1 MAEAQNIL
9 GMDIGGTKIEVSL
22 FRLHHESKANLIQF
36 STDSSHQYS
45 VEILD
50 KQRIPT
56 DRDKG
61 YENVVGRISELVLK
75 VLKDNSLTVD
85 KVASLGIGLP
95 GSVDPNTQQML
106 KGNTNIFVG
115 NDFKNDLAKKLGS
128 SFSIQIENDANCFAL
143 AEALSG
149 AGQKYRNETG
159 VSFEDETSVGIII
172 GTGVGG
178 GILLGGKLLKGKKG
192 GGAEIGHTQL
202 VTDGFDCYCNRKGCV
217 EQYLSGPGFSNYFA
231 SKSPTMAEDPPSSKD
246 IFSMAEDQKPIALR
260 IIDEYQNLL
269 VQFLANLNNI
279 LDPDYFVLGGGVSNQ
294 DIIYDGLE
302 DKLYKQTFLEQSR
315 PKVYQN
321 TLGDSAGGLGAAL
334 LPFLEE
340 DILR

>member
-1 MAEAQNIL
+1 MTQPQNIL
-9 GMDIGGTKIEVSL
+9 GMDIGGTKVEVSL
-22 FRLHHESKANLIQF
+22 FRLHHEKKSEFIPF
-36 STDSSHQYS
+36 HTDSSHQYS
-45 VEILD
+45 VELVD
-50 KQRIPT
+50 DQRMPT
-56 DRDKG
+56 NRDNG
-61 YENVVGRISELVLK
+61 YEDVLNRIAELVQKVLSDNKLK
-75 VLKDNSLTVD
+75 VSDIS
-85 KVASLGIGLP
+85 SLGVGLP
-95 GSVDPNTQQML
+95 GSVDPITQQML

-115 NDFKNDLAKKLGS
+115 NDFKTDLAKKLGS
-128 SFSIQIENDANCFAL
+128 KFPIQIENDANCFAL
-143 AEALSG
+143 SEALCG

-159 VSFEDETSVGIII
+159 MNFQDETSIGIIL

-202 VTDGFDCYCNRKGCV
+202 ISGGFDCYCGRKGCV
-217 EQYLSGPGFSNYFA
+217 EQYLSGPGFSQYFA

-246 IFSMAEDQKPIALR
+246 IFSMADDQKPIALR

-294 DIIYDGLE
+294 DIIYKGLE
-302 DKLYKQTFLEQSR
+302 EKLYKQTFLKESR

-340 DILR
+340 GILK

>member
-9 GMDIGGTKIEVSL
+9 GMDIGGTKVEVSL
-22 FRLHHESKANLIQF
+22 FRLHHASKADLIQF

-56 DRDKG
+56 NREKG
-61 YENVVGRISELVLK
+61 YKDVLGRISDLVLK
-75 VLKDNSLTVD
+75 VLKDNKLTVD
-85 KVASLGIGLP
+85 KVTSLGIGLP
-95 GSVDPNTQQML
+95 GSVDPITQQML

-128 SFSIQIENDANCFAL
+128 KFSIQIENDANCFAL

-159 VSFEDETSVGIII
+159 ISFEEETSVGIIL

-231 SKSPTMAEDPPSSKD
+231 SKSPSMAEDPPSSKD

-294 DIIYDGLE
+294 DIIYQGLE
-302 DKLYKQTFLEQSR
+302 DKLYMQTFLQQSR
-315 PKVYQN
+315 PKIYQN

>member
-1 MAEAQNIL
+1 MANPQNIL
-9 GMDIGGTKIEVSL
+9 GMDIGGTKVEVSL
-22 FRLHHESKANLIQF
+22 FRLHHEKKSDLIQF
-36 STDSSHQYS
+36 STDKSHQYS
-45 VEILD
+45 IETLD
-50 KQRIPT
+50 QQRIPT
-56 DRDKG
+56 ERENG
-61 YENVVGRISELVLK
+61 YEDVVERIAKLIQ
-75 VLKDNSLTVD
+75 
-85 KVASLGIGLP
+85 KVAADNKLKIEDISSLGIGLP

-115 NDFKNDLAKKLGS
+115 NDFKSHLAKKLGS
-128 SFSIQIENDANCFAL
+128 KFSIQIENDANCFAL
-143 AEALSG
+143 AESLSG
-149 AGQKYRNETG
+149 AGQKYRNDTG
-159 VSFEDETSVGIII
+159 MNFEEETSVGIIL

-202 VTDGFDCYCNRKGCV
+202 ISGGFDCYCGRKGCV
-217 EQYLSGPGFSNYFA
+217 EQYLSGPGFSAFFA

-246 IFSMAEDQKPIALR
+246 IFDMAEDQKPVALR
-260 IIDEYQNLL
+260 IIDDYQNLL

-294 DIIYDGLE
+294 DIIYRGLE
-302 DKLYKQTFLEQSR
+302 EKLYKQTFLKESR
-315 PKVYQN
+315 PRVFKN

-340 DILR
+340 GILR